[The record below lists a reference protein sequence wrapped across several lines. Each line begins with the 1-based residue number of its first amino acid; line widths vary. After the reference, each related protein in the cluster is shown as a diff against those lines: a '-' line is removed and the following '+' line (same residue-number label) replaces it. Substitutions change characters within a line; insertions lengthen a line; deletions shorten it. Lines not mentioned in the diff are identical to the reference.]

1 MSMMFYF
8 FCFTDLGTTSTDRD
22 TMKKRDKKNEGER
35 RNDPE
40 KSVRTIT
47 KSWNHFDGHSYKH
60 SRHTLVVVKLMS

>member
-1 MSMMFYF
+1 
-8 FCFTDLGTTSTDRD
+8 
-22 TMKKRDKKNEGER
+22 MKKRDKKNEGER